1 MLTGGFSG
9 NFSRGDICRIC
20 HIQHSDLEKCIHDFT
35 KYGPHSRWTVPE
47 YDNITKQIEDENSS
61 EEEDLAAVT
70 DNNLFAATINEIE
83 EQNNESCEENEFS
96 SNESLVTSDEDQSD
110 IEETSQ
116 NTLKFGLRWR
126 CPLNKLSSFHATHS
140 FPADSLHDILEGV
153 VAEDVLGCLR
163 ILIKRKLFSQDD
175 YNHALSRHQYKD
187 YEASDRPEKIDIKKK
202 KLRGKAM
209 SLVCHLRNIGM
220 ILSSLNLG
228 DGIFSDRVFRILM
241 SLVSI
246 VERILAPALRKY
258 EIVSLEE
265 DIIEYLNERKKIYE
279 EVPKGLN
286 KPKPKMHFM
295 SHYGENIAKF
305 GPTGAT
311 WTARY
316 ESKHRVGKSIATS
329 GKNFKNIAKTLAERQ
344 QYRQA
349 SIYYAGMYPTE
360 EVVLP
365 EVVQRKRDLSMK
377 MREESPVFSKLYEFL
392 NDTAVICDNTLFR
405 NQAYKTNDIIVID
418 MIDQETITV
427 GLIQAIC
434 FKDDTMYFLCY
445 KESFLRTFEFGLVVT
460 LSISGL
466 KMCCSQT
473 L

>member
-1 MLTGGFSG
+1 M
-9 NFSRGDICRIC
+9 C
-20 HIQHSDLEKCIHDFT
+20 HIQHSDLVKCIHDFT
-35 KYGPHSRWTVPE
+35 KHGPHSRWTVSE

-61 EEEDLAAVT
+61 SDEEELVTVT
-70 DNNLFAATINEIE
+70 DANLFAATENEIE
-83 EQNNESCEENEFS
+83 EQNNESREENES
-96 SNESLVTSDEDQSD
+96 SSYESLASSDEDQSD
-110 IEETSQ
+110 IEETST
-116 NTLKFGLRWR
+116 NTSRFGLRWR

-163 ILIKRKLFSQDD
+163 ILIKRKFFSQDD
-175 YNHALSRHQYKD
+175 YNQALSRHQYKD

-209 SLVCHLRNIGM
+209 SIVCHLRNLGM
-220 ILSSLNLG
+220 ILFSLNLG
-228 DGIFSDRVFRILM
+228 ERIFSDRVFQFLM

-246 VERILAPALRKY
+246 AERILAPALRKY
-258 EIVSLEE
+258 EVLGLEE
-265 DIIEYLNERKKIYE
+265 DIIEYLNERKIIFE

-286 KPKPKMHFM
+286 KPKPKTHFM
-295 SHYGENIAKF
+295 SHYGENVAKF

-329 GKNFKNIAKTLAERQ
+329 GKNFKNIAKTIAERQ

-349 SIYYAGMYPTE
+349 SIYYAGMYPIE

-365 EVVQRKRDLSMK
+365 EVVQRKKDLSVR
-377 MREESPVFSKLYEFL
+377 MREDSPVFSKLYEFL
-392 NDTAVICDNTLFR
+392 DDTAVICDNTIFR
-405 NQAYKTNDIIVID
+405 NQAYKTNDVIVID
-418 MIDQETITV
+418 MVDQESITV

-434 FKDDTMYFLCY
+434 FKDQTMYFLCY
-445 KESFLRTFEFGLVVT
+445 KESFLRFVT
-460 LSISGL
+460 I
-466 KMCCSQT
+466 QN
-473 L
+473 